1 MDPTIKDVA
10 RLAGV
15 STKTVSNVINNN
27 SGRYSG
33 ETHARVLDAI
43 QKLNYRP
50 NRAAQY
56 MRSGVI
62 GILAFAI
69 PDIGNPYFSEIAREI
84 IDAAKEQGYTV
95 LIEHTAGLAENER
108 LLLGGARSH
117 AVDGVILDPVEMTED
132 EIYRANTAIPIV
144 MLGERATGK
153 FYDHVMIDNVAAAR
167 LLTEH
172 LLELGHRRIALLP
185 VSDTGRDSLHR
196 MRYQGYLEAHRA
208 AGIQPDPEL
217 IVATSYPTLLTHLS
231 GMTGIEQLLARGP
244 LPDAVFCLNDLTA
257 FGVMKILSQRG
268 YRVPEDIAVVGFD
281 DIAQSYFMSP
291 ALTTIAPDKKAIGR
305 YSRVAFDGS
314 HSGSAYRTAGDV
326 HARLQTHCPRKYRGA
341 NGGQCMKALVL
352 EQPNQLVYQDVP
364 QPVIGPDDVLIQVK
378 ATGICGSDIHGMDG
392 STGRRIPPIIMG
404 HEAAGM
410 IAQVGAEVS
419 GWQVGDR
426 VTFDSTVYCGTCYYC
441 RRGEI
446 NLCDNRRVLGV
457 SCAEYRQHGAFAEY
471 VGVPQHILYR
481 LPDTLT
487 FTQAAMVEP
496 VSIAVH
502 AVERTPLALNDTA
515 VVVGAGMIG
524 LLVVQALRAA
534 GCGQIIAVDLDPG
547 RLALA

>member
-33 ETHARVLDAI
+33 ETRDRVLDAI
-43 QKLNYRP
+43 KKLNYRP

-144 MLGERATGK
+144 MLGERVIGK

-172 LLELGHRRIALLP
+172 LLKLGHRRIAILP

-196 MRYQGYLEAHRA
+196 MRYQGYLEALRA

-217 IVATSYPTLLTHLS
+217 IVATSYPMLLTHQS
-231 GMTGIEQLLARGP
+231 GMAGMEYLLARGP
-244 LPDAVFCLNDLTA
+244 LPDAVFCLNDLAA
-257 FGVMKILSQRG
+257 FGAMKVLSQHG
-268 YRVPEDIAVVGFD
+268 CRVPEDIAVAGFD

-305 YSRVAFDGS
+305 LAVSLLMERIQGQ
-314 HSGSAYRTAGDV
+314 RTGPPEMFTPDF
-326 HARLQTHCPRKYRGA
+326 RLIVR
-341 NGGQCMKALVL
+341 
-352 EQPNQLVYQDVP
+352 E
-364 QPVIGPDDVLIQVK
+364 
-378 ATGICGSDIHGMDG
+378 
-392 STGRRIPPIIMG
+392 
-404 HEAAGM
+404 
-410 IAQVGAEVS
+410 
-419 GWQVGDR
+419 
-426 VTFDSTVYCGTCYYC
+426 STVG
-441 RRGEI
+441 
-446 NLCDNRRVLGV
+446 RVE
-457 SCAEYRQHGAFAEY
+457 A
-471 VGVPQHILYR
+471 
-481 LPDTLT
+481 
-487 FTQAAMVEP
+487 
-496 VSIAVH
+496 H
-502 AVERTPLALNDTA
+502 A
-515 VVVGAGMIG
+515 
-524 LLVVQALRAA
+524 
-534 GCGQIIAVDLDPG
+534 
-547 RLALA
+547 